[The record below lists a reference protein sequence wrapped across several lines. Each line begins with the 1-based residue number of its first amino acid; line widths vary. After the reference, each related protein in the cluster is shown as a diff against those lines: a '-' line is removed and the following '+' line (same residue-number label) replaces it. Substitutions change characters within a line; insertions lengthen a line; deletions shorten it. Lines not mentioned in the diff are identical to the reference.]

1 MKRMNTL
8 YFTRQEQELFSA
20 LPESLKEGWTVKS
33 VETLHEESSDELF
46 FRLRMAKVQNYA
58 LKAVIDSLK
67 KKSDLAEAV
76 KHIDFTT
83 FSSEAQGELFFLL
96 GVRVLTAMIL
106 SVLAHAMS
114 DEDLEGLAGL
124 TYIRDSL
131 SAVNAPSARL

>member
-1 MKRMNTL
+1 MQRMNTL

-20 LPESLKEGWTVKS
+20 LPESLKEGWKIES
-33 VETLHEESSDELF
+33 VDTLHEESPDELS

-58 LKAVIDSLK
+58 LQAVIGSLK
-67 KKSDLAEAV
+67 RKSDLAEAV
-76 KHIDFTT
+76 KHIDFTK

-106 SVLAHAMS
+106 SVLAHTTS

-131 SAVNAPSARL
+131 SAVNAPTA